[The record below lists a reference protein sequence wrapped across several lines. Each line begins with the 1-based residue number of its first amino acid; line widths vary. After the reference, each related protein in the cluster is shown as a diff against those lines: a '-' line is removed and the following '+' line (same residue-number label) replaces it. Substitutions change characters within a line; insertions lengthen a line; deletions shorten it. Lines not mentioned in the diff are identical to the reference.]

1 MPKTEIDY
9 SNTIIYKIT
18 CKDET
23 CKELYVGH
31 TTNFV
36 QRKHSHKQSCIN
48 SKSEYHN
55 LKLYKVIRENG
66 GWDNWNME
74 IVYFCNCANS
84 YEARKKE
91 QEFYESLNATLNT
104 VQPYPNSNLVEK
116 DKPKPMYYCELC
128 KIYTTSL
135 KLLEKHNEKTHS
147 ALSQTETTSNKM
159 TNDDKHEPSQRFYCS
174 ICEFKCYNK
183 NDYRRHLGTKKHSLW
198 LEKSNEATNSNVK
211 CLFTQNPDLNNVEKT
226 DSKNECSICKKT
238 FNSRSG
244 IWRHNKKHHSSK
256 EKSTDNVG
264 SCDADFDLK
273 TMFMDLMKQNEEF
286 KKIMLEQNTKM
297 LELANNQS
305 ITNNGTINNNTM
317 NNKFNLNFFLNET
330 CKDAMNI
337 QEFID
342 YVKVQHSDF
351 ENFGKYGYVESMTRI
366 IMRNLME
373 LEVHRRPIHCTDAK
387 REVLYV
393 KDNNV
398 WVNDFSREKLIRA
411 IKYIAA
417 KNVKQIPDWMDHN
430 PDSKNTQTKLHD
442 KYMRMVC
449 YSMGGRDEAEDQEY
463 YKKIIHNV
471 AKEVVIDKMK

>member
-1 MPKTEIDY
+1 MPKIEIDY
-9 SNTIIYKIT
+9 SNTVIYKIVCNDT
-18 CKDET
+18 SCK
-23 CKELYVGH
+23 KFYVGH

-36 QRKHSHKQSCIN
+36 QRKHSHKQSCTN
-48 SKSEYHN
+48 EKSLNYN
-55 LKLYKVIRENG
+55 LEMYKTIRENG
-66 GWDNWNME
+66 GWENWRMV
-74 IVYFCNCANS
+74 IIHFANCKNS
-84 YEARKKE
+84 HQAKKIE
-91 QEFYESLNATLNT
+91 QEFFESLNDPNNT
-104 VQPYPNSNLVEK
+104 NQILPKQILKTEKVETCKKSGLYTCTFCCYNTSVKSNYDKHILTPKHQDNTKIEKNANDKCIKCKNCNKPYKTRSGLWYHEKTCTFQEVEK
-116 DKPKPMYYCELC
+116 
-128 KIYTTSL
+128 
-135 KLLEKHNEKTHS
+135 
-147 ALSQTETTSNKM
+147 
-159 TNDDKHEPSQRFYCS
+159 EPQQEDNFD
-174 ICEFKCYNK
+174 FKN
-183 NDYRRHLGTKKHSLW
+183 
-198 LEKSNEATNSNVK
+198 
-211 CLFTQNPDLNNVEKT
+211 
-226 DSKNECSICKKT
+226 
-238 FNSRSG
+238 
-244 IWRHNKKHHSSK
+244 
-256 EKSTDNVG
+256 
-264 SCDADFDLK
+264 
-273 TMFMDLMKQNEEF
+273 MFMDLMKQNEEF
-286 KKIMLEQNTKM
+286 KKIMLEQNAKM

-305 ITNNGTINNNTM
+305 VTNNNNNTINNTM
-317 NNKFNLNFFLNET
+317 NNKFNLQIFLNET

-393 KDNNV
+393 KDNDV

-417 KNVKQIPDWMDHN
+417 KNVKQIPSWMDHN

-471 AKEVVIDKMK
+471 AKEVVIDKMR

>member
-1 MPKTEIDY
+1 MENAGNQKTPKTP
-9 SNTIIYKIT
+9 
-18 CKDET
+18 
-23 CKELYVGH
+23 L
-31 TTNFV
+31 F
-36 QRKHSHKQSCIN
+36 SC
-48 SKSEYHN
+48 E
-55 LKLYKVIRENG
+55 
-66 GWDNWNME
+66 
-74 IVYFCNCANS
+74 
-84 YEARKKE
+84 
-91 QEFYESLNATLNT
+91 
-104 VQPYPNSNLVEK
+104 
-116 DKPKPMYYCELC
+116 
-128 KIYTTSL
+128 
-135 KLLEKHNEKTHS
+135 
-147 ALSQTETTSNKM
+147 
-159 TNDDKHEPSQRFYCS
+159 
-174 ICEFKCYNK
+174 
-183 NDYRRHLGTKKHSLW
+183 
-198 LEKSNEATNSNVK
+198 K
-211 CLFTQNPDLNNVEKT
+211 CLFTC
-226 DSKNECSICKKT
+226 SKNSD
-238 FNSRSG
+238 
-244 IWRHNKKHHSSK
+244 WLRHL
-256 EKSTDNVG
+256 STDKHNFSKG
-264 SCDADFDLK
+264 GTKMELSGNLKLGKNDFSCDCGKIFKTKSGLWKHRKNCDLQVK
-273 TMFMDLMKQNEEF
+273 NELIQEPSVGLLLVELLKQNEEF

-297 LELANNQS
+297 LDLANNQS
-305 ITNNGTINNNTM
+305 ITNNTINNNNNTM

-342 YVKVQHSDF
+342 FCKVQHTDF

-449 YSMGGRDEAEDQEY
+449 HSMGGRDEAEDQEY

-471 AKEVVIDKMK
+471 AKEVVINKNV

>member
-1 MPKTEIDY
+1 MAKNGNGLAID
-9 SNTIIYKIT
+9 NEKNNQ
-18 CKDET
+18 K
-23 CKELYVGH
+23 
-31 TTNFV
+31 F
-36 QRKHSHKQSCIN
+36 SCILCDYKCSKKYDFN
-48 SKSEYHN
+48 RHLLSAKHVKSAKINQNASKSTKSPRIAEESVVEENQYHCSN
-55 LKLYKVIRENG
+55 
-66 GWDNWNME
+66 
-74 IVYFCNCANS
+74 CN
-84 YEARKKE
+84 KI
-91 QEFYESLNATLNT
+91 FY
-104 VQPYPNSNLVEK
+104 
-116 DKPKPMYYCELC
+116 
-128 KIYTTSL
+128 
-135 KLLEKHNEKTHS
+135 
-147 ALSQTETTSNKM
+147 
-159 TNDDKHEPSQRFYCS
+159 
-174 ICEFKCYNK
+174 
-183 NDYRRHLGTKKHSLW
+183 
-198 LEKSNEATNSNVK
+198 
-211 CLFTQNPDLNNVEKT
+211 
-226 DSKNECSICKKT
+226 
-238 FNSRSG
+238 SRSG
-244 IWRHNKKHHSSK
+244 LWRHGKLCKK
-256 EKSTDNVG
+256 EKNETNF
-264 SCDADFDLK
+264 DFQ
-273 TMFMDLMKQNEEF
+273 TMFLDMVKQNDEF
-286 KKIMLEQNTKM
+286 KKIMIEQTKCILEQNSKLM
-297 LELANNQS
+297 ELANNS
-305 ITNNGTINNNTM
+305 SVTNNTINNNTM

-342 YVKVQHSDF
+342 FCKVQHTDF

-449 YSMGGRDEAEDQEY
+449 HSMGGRDEAEDQEY

>member
-18 CKDET
+18 CKDES
-23 CKELYVGH
+23 CKEVYVGH

-36 QRKHSHKQSCIN
+36 QRKHAHKQSCTN
-48 SKSEYHN
+48 NKNEGYN
-55 LKLYKVIRENG
+55 LKLYKVIRKNG

-74 IVYFCNCANS
+74 IVHFCNCANS

-91 QEFYESLNATLNT
+91 QEFFELLNATLNS
-104 VQPYPNSNLVEK
+104 VQPCQTSNLVTPEQHK
-116 DKPKPMYYCELC
+116 
-128 KIYTTSL
+128 
-135 KLLEKHNEKTHS
+135 EKTHNTS
-147 ALSQTETTSNKM
+147 LQVESTPSINSVTQNVPLDVSDLKFSSKKFECSHCHYSTSNMSKYARHIM
-159 TNDDKHEPSQRFYCS
+159 TPKHVKKEKENNSLLKLVFTDNDQMETM
-174 ICEFKCYNK
+174 E
-183 NDYRRHLGTKKHSLW
+183 TKKGQPGLAN
-198 LEKSNEATNSNVK
+198 LK
-211 CLFTQNPDLNNVEKT
+211 CEV
-226 DSKNECSICKKT
+226 CKKVY
-238 FNSRSG
+238 NSRSG
-244 IWRHNKKHHSSK
+244 LWKHEKNCHEKLVVTPENGTNK
-256 EKSTDNVG
+256 TDILIEI
-264 SCDADFDLK
+264 LK
-273 TMFMDLMKQNEEF
+273 QNDEFKKIMVEQNEEF
-286 KKIMLEQNTKM
+286 KKIMLEQNKQV
-297 LELANNQS
+297 LEQNQKLIDMGGVS
-305 ITNNGTINNNTM
+305 TTNNINNTNNTM

-342 YVKVQHSDF
+342 FCKVEHADF

-417 KNVKQIPDWMDHN
+417 KNVKQIPGWMDQN

-463 YKKIIHNV
+463 YKKIIRNV

>member
-1 MPKTEIDY
+1 MATNGNSLAINFSPNSPKFFCEKC
-9 SNTIIYKIT
+9 NTT
-18 CKDET
+18 CS
-23 CKELYVGH
+23 
-31 TTNFV
+31 
-36 QRKHSHKQSCIN
+36 R
-48 SKSEYHN
+48 KSEFERH
-55 LKLYKVIRENG
+55 
-66 GWDNWNME
+66 
-74 IVYFCNCANS
+74 
-84 YEARKKE
+84 
-91 QEFYESLNATLNT
+91 LNT
-104 VQPYPNSNLVEK
+104 NKHIINTLAIPVTKISSPIILHQKLENNT
-116 DKPKPMYYCELC
+116 DFTCELC
-128 KIYTTSL
+128 
-135 KLLEKHNEKTHS
+135 N
-147 ALSQTETTSNKM
+147 
-159 TNDDKHEPSQRFYCS
+159 
-174 ICEFKCYNK
+174 
-183 NDYRRHLGTKKHSLW
+183 
-198 LEKSNEATNSNVK
+198 
-211 CLFTQNPDLNNVEKT
+211 
-226 DSKNECSICKKT
+226 KT

-244 IWRHNKKHHSSK
+244 IWRHNKKYHVPNK
-256 EKSTDNVG
+256 ENSTEKIQIN
-264 SCDADFDLK
+264 SETDFELK
-273 TMFMDLMKQNEEF
+273 TMFIELMKQNEEF

-305 ITNNGTINNNTM
+305 ITNNNNNGTINNTT
-317 NNKFNLNFFLNET
+317 NKFNLQIFLNET

-342 YVKVQHSDF
+342 FCKVQHTDF

-398 WVNDFSREKLIRA
+398 WVNDFSREKIIRA

-449 YSMGGRDEAEDQEY
+449 HSMGGRDEAEDQEY

-471 AKEVVIDKMK
+471 AKEVVIDKMR